1 LTAYIKLNGRLT
13 LDLAIKINVFKS
25 YECVRLIVFLVAVRW
40 DPIHKKNL
48 DKNCGAPFGLDKMLV
63 LVIKQP
69 NWTLSDKNKE
79 VCSI

>member
-1 LTAYIKLNGRLT
+1 MCPFNCFSRRGPMGPY
-13 LDLAIKINVFKS
+13 S
-25 YECVRLIVFLVAVRW
+25 Q
-40 DPIHKKNL
+40 KNL